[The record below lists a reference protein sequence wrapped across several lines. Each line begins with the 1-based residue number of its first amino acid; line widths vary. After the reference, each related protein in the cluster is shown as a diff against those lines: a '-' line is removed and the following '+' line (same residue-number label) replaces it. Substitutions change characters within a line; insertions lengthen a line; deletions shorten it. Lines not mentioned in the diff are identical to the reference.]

1 MLTKFIRTFAGML
14 VVALSCLMMAA
25 PAQAQGTTG
34 PVRVSK
40 AGNCPS
46 EYHKGRPG
54 HTSGVGSYQTG
65 HNDPNFCY
73 PETKSPPAVYL
84 RTSTSTPCAEGYFV
98 DFRSEWCSTKKS
110 YTWSA
115 ENNLAKGGK
124 LTKPS
129 LEARCPTGWASN
141 SDLRTCYTTLENPPA
156 TRLSNGKPCAAG
168 EMEEWGTWCTGSIK
182 AVTYAHAD
190 GHGAADFNRV
200 YLHRQLNGGDWQ
212 SMKCCLSPAAAAY
225 YKSIGAGPAPVGNA
239 AAPKDDSTSAEEDEA
254 RGMDIARGMIGGN
267 SGQAAQ
273 PQCDTGSAA
282 GAAVGAAI
290 GGSTGAKIGSML
302 GGFGRKKKTGC

>member
-1 MLTKFIRTFAGML
+1 MFKSTMTAI
-14 VVALSCLMMAA
+14 AA
-25 PAQAQGTTG
+25 VCFTIVGLAAVSPAAAQTGPAQIEVASNGSCPTG
-34 PVRVSK
+34 YSRGS
-40 AGNCPS
+40 S
-46 EYHKGRPG
+46 
-54 HTSGVGSYQTG
+54 VGLRKTNTNS
-65 HNDPNFCY
+65 DFCY
-73 PETKSPPAVYL
+73 GN
-84 RTSTSTPCAEGYFV
+84 TSTPPLAAKKRSVSDPCPSGM
-98 DFRSEWCSTKKS
+98 RSESSTSYWCTTAPAAR
-110 YTWSA
+110 TWSA
-115 ENNLAKGGK
+115 ETNLAKGGK

-239 AAPKDDSTSAEEDEA
+239 TAPKDDSTSAEEDEA
-254 RGMDIARGMIGGN
+254 RGMAIARGMTGGN
-267 SGQAAQ
+267 PGQAAQ

-290 GGSTGAKIGSML
+290 GGSTGARIGSML
-302 GGFGRKKKTGC
+302 GGFSKKKKTGC